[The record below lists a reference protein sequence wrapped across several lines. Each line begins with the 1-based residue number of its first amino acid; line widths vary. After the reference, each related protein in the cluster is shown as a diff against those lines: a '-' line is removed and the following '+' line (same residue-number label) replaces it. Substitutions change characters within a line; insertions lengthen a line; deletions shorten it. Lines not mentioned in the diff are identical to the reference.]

1 MTTTVGSRTRRVLGA
16 VAGCLMLASNVG
28 GQSNQPTVPAGQP
41 VTPGQFVNRIYRD
54 DEGEHKYVVFVPA
67 GYTSAKRWPVI
78 MYLHG
83 ACSRG
88 TDGRAQLVSGLA
100 PAIKLRTA
108 TYPFL
113 VVFPQCENTQS
124 RLLGGWT
131 DEPTDG
137 ERSLRILDTVERE
150 YSVDTRR
157 EILMGGCMGGCGVW
171 EIAARTPE
179 RWSALVPL
187 AAAGTPE
194 QAAKVANIPVWAF
207 HTTGDP
213 FVPVSVAR
221 DMVAAVRAAGG
232 RAFLT
237 EVPRNG
243 HDNSGL
249 TFTQQAMHDWM
260 LDPTKD
266 PQLDLTWEKPAG
278 YTSGIEEEVPFV
290 PGAEVSQAIRL
301 RVCND
306 VLESLAYA
314 LPQLMS
320 TRPMAAH
327 VPGVQRTT
335 KIGFLPVE
343 VALSGLHFQGHLE
356 RARLV
361 TQAPDRLLMQ
371 LGLRNMTL
379 TVSNSQFNGKL
390 LVSGSAGPMHVVIG
404 HRAPVWLSVAVRPR
418 VENRRLRFEVVGAD
432 FQIPP
437 DNWYVTEPG
446 VHVRGMPF
454 LNGRVADGMVE
465 GVYSRKGEIERQV
478 LAMVPR
484 LVQRLETHLDEK
496 FAKPVLVGQI
506 PMPIWQPRL
515 RFWPE
520 QVAIDE
526 HGLTLVMGTTL
537 AVLGH
542 PSREFQVRR
551 YEPTAPNRSVPIK
564 SGTEVALSEQIL
576 PAWTELIVAGHVNR
590 FNAMDFNMK
599 EFVTLTDREFLQQ
612 AIPDLKRF
620 GGQLE
625 ANVEFLLMEPI
636 QLEDIP
642 KPKESSSDDNSQSQ
656 TGFALS
662 FPKLRTAISTRQ
674 PGERRWT
681 PCVDVDLQVSRDY
694 ELQLT
699 RGGFAARGTRLIPTS
714 DLRFEMTGR
723 FAAGYEPQ
731 TKEIDLDRL
740 VSQITSARL
749 EAQRHAG
756 GKLVP
761 MKDIALAGVPFRLEG
776 IVREGGYLVFQ
787 SRVPAIRMTNDTQEP
802 LTYETRGPFTDWSQ
816 PRTLAPGEHHE
827 YRVSY
832 PLTWRRRLPTTSLF
846 YTLPLGREASFRDD
860 PSPGLVLVKD
870 EIEVLEKVSSGETNA
885 AH

>member
-1 MTTTVGSRTRRVLGA
+1 
-16 VAGCLMLASNVG
+16 
-28 GQSNQPTVPAGQP
+28 
-41 VTPGQFVNRIYRD
+41 
-54 DEGEHKYVVFVPA
+54 
-67 GYTSAKRWPVI
+67 
-78 MYLHG
+78 
-83 ACSRG
+83 
-88 TDGRAQLVSGLA
+88 
-100 PAIKLRTA
+100 
-108 TYPFL
+108 
-113 VVFPQCENTQS
+113 
-124 RLLGGWT
+124 
-131 DEPTDG
+131 
-137 ERSLRILDTVERE
+137 
-150 YSVDTRR
+150 
-157 EILMGGCMGGCGVW
+157 
-171 EIAARTPE
+171 
-179 RWSALVPL
+179 
-187 AAAGTPE
+187 
-194 QAAKVANIPVWAF
+194 
-207 HTTGDP
+207 
-213 FVPVSVAR
+213 
-221 DMVAAVRAAGG
+221 
-232 RAFLT
+232 
-237 EVPRNG
+237 
-243 HDNSGL
+243 
-249 TFTQQAMHDWM
+249 M

-266 PQLDLTWEKPAG
+266 PQLNLTWEKPAG
-278 YTSGIEEEVPFV
+278 YTSGIEEEMPFV

-320 TRPMAAH
+320 TRPMAAY
-327 VPGVQRTT
+327 VPSVQRTT
-335 KIGFLPVE
+335 KIGFLPFE

-361 TQAPDRLLMQ
+361 TQAPDRLLVQ

-390 LVSGSAGPMHVVIG
+390 LVSGSASPMHVVIG

-418 VENRRLRFEVVGAD
+418 VENRRLRFDVVGTD
-432 FQIPP
+432 FQIPS
-437 DNWYVTEPG
+437 DNWYVTEPTG

-454 LNGRVADGMVE
+454 LNGRVTDGMVE

-478 LAMVPR
+478 LATVPR
-484 LVQRLETHLDEK
+484 LVQRLETQLDEQ
-496 FAKPVLVGQI
+496 FAKTILIGQI

-515 RFWPE
+515 QSWPE

-542 PSREFQVRR
+542 PSKEFQVRR
-551 YEPTAPNRSVPIK
+551 YEPTSPVRSAPIQ

-576 PAWTELIVAGHVNR
+576 PARTELIVAGHVNR
-590 FNAMDFNMK
+590 FNAMDFNLT
-599 EFVTLTDREFLQQ
+599 EFVTLTDREFIEQ

-620 GGQLE
+620 GGQFE
-625 ANVEFLLMEPI
+625 ANVEFVLMEPI
-636 QLEDIP
+636 HLEDIP
-642 KPKESSSDDNSQSQ
+642 KPKASSPDDTLQSQ

-662 FPKLRTAISTRQ
+662 FPQMRTAISTRQ

-681 PCVDVDLQVSRDY
+681 PCVDVDLQVGRDY

-699 RGGFAARGTRLIPTS
+699 HGGFAARGTRLTSTS
-714 DLRFEMTGR
+714 DLRFEATGR

-749 EAQRHAG
+749 EAQRHAA

-761 MKDIALAGVPFRLEG
+761 MNYFVLAGVPLRLEDFA
-776 IVREGGYLVFQ
+776 REDRYLVFRH
-787 SRVPAIRMTNDTQEP
+787 RVPAIRMTNDTQEP
-802 LTYETRGPFTDWSQ
+802 LTYETRGPLSDWSQ
-816 PRTLAPGEHHE
+816 PRTLPPGEHHE
-827 YRVSY
+827 YRVPY
-832 PLTWRRRLPTTSLF
+832 PLTWRRRLPTTTLM

-870 EIEVLEKVSSGETNA
+870 EIEVLEKVSSRETGA